1 MKSGAMVLCSFT
13 SAAKLWRKRSGRP
26 GQGGIKLLDFSLS
39 SIGWRRGLGRG
50 GAFLL
55 VSPLLGPL
63 PTRSSRGEDG
73 ELDAALR
80 DSRTFT
86 STPSLPKCLGSS
98 LYRYVGTGYLS
109 EAVAISS
116 SAASFSGPVMKSNDR
131 RKRPRS
137 LAGVF
142 GSVTIFASSAG
153 ALVDRDRQMMSRPAG
168 VFHRSP
174 TAASQA

>member
-73 ELDAALR
+73 ELDAALPA
-80 DSRTFT
+80 SQ
-86 STPSLPKCLGSS
+86 TPTAGRC
-98 LYRYVGTGYLS
+98 
-109 EAVAISS
+109 
-116 SAASFSGPVMKSNDR
+116 
-131 RKRPRS
+131 RPRRN
-137 LAGVF
+137 
-142 GSVTIFASSAG
+142 GSET
-153 ALVDRDRQMMSRPAG
+153 ALVASPAHHGLDEASHFPPVSPRHEPFHCVALCAGGRLRPTLK
-168 VFHRSP
+168 S
-174 TAASQA
+174 

>member
-1 MKSGAMVLCSFT
+1 MRNKLVGQLIRAVGMRNILIYFSNRPSRFRAGPDGATESQNRAKGKSE
-13 SAAKLWRKRSGRP
+13 SAFFRLR
-26 GQGGIKLLDFSLS
+26 QGCIKLLEVSLS

-50 GAFLL
+50 AAFLL

-98 LYRYVGTGYLS
+98 LYRY
-109 EAVAISS
+109 
-116 SAASFSGPVMKSNDR
+116 
-131 RKRPRS
+131 
-137 LAGVF
+137 
-142 GSVTIFASSAG
+142 
-153 ALVDRDRQMMSRPAG
+153 
-168 VFHRSP
+168 
-174 TAASQA
+174 

>member
-73 ELDAALR
+73 ERRPCVRAYPGWF
-80 DSRTFT
+80 SSGEET
-86 STPSLPKCLGSS
+86 SI
-98 LYRYVGTGYLS
+98 R
-109 EAVAISS
+109 E
-116 SAASFSGPVMKSNDR
+116 SNDED
-131 RKRPRS
+131 S
-137 LAGVF
+137 GDLAGRHWGRVSGDTADPRIAIEF
-142 GSVTIFASSAG
+142 PGGHNRCAG
-153 ALVDRDRQMMSRPAG
+153 QVGGRA
-168 VFHRSP
+168 
-174 TAASQA
+174 